1 MGRLIFLGFL
11 ALPLIEIALF
21 ILVGQAIGVGPTL
34 LLVLASAV
42 AGVLIIRWHGM
53 ALLRTIQATMGR
65 GLLPGQTLADTMMIW
80 LGGALLIIP
89 GFFTDFIGLVLLIGP
104 VRRLLYGLLQ
114 SRMRPM
120 DPSSANNNWT
130 QGDPAPIKDQRTIDL
145 DDEEFRPR

>member
-1 MGRLIFLGFL
+1 MGRLIFLEFL

-21 ILVGQAIGVGPTL
+21 IVVGQAIGLGPTL

-89 GFFTDFIGLVLLIGP
+89 GFFADFIGLVLLIGP
-104 VRRLLYGLLQ
+104 VRRLVYGLLQ

-120 DPSSANNNWT
+120 DAGSAGNTW
-130 QGDPAPIKDQRTIDL
+130 QQSDPTPLKDQRTIDL
-145 DDEEFRPR
+145 DDEDFRPR